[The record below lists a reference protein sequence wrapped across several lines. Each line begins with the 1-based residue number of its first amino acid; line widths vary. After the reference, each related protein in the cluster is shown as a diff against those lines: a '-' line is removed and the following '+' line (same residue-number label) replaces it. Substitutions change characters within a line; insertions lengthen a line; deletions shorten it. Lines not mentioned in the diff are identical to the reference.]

1 MKNKLKN
8 LVQFSR
14 TLKILYVEDSL
25 EAREQTLKL
34 LENFFA
40 DIVVAVDGKEG
51 LEKFYRNDIDLIF
64 TDLNMPHMDGI
75 SMLKKIRETNDTIPY
90 IVLSAHNEPDYFME
104 TIKLGVDGYILKPI
118 EIEQF
123 STLLYKIIEKIKLKK
138 EDIDHTRELEQK
150 VKERTKELTKKLYF
164 DDLTGLPNRNSLL
177 KKLEL
182 CNDENMPIIFLI
194 DIDSLR
200 TYNEL
205 YGIDIGNS
213 ILKQFAKL
221 LLQYSKGSGYDVF
234 RVGGDEFI
242 LFESAR
248 YIDLQKYEDTIYEI
262 FNFFSK
268 NRVYMPSLNEYMEIA
283 ITIGMSFGNNNA
295 LAKAYT
301 ALFNAKADDRK
312 YKTYNAQIDRT
323 KELKNT
329 LYWRKEIKDAL
340 SEDRVLPYFQPIVNR
355 EQKIIKYESLIRI
368 KQYDEF
374 GDEKIV
380 TPYNFLEI
388 STDTKQYD
396 DLSFRMIDKT
406 INAMID
412 KNISFSINL
421 DYRDIYNVNLMNM
434 LKSYI
439 VKFMKINKNSTNRV
453 ILEILE
459 GQQIKDY
466 DSFSEKLR
474 EIKELGALIAIDDF
488 GSGFSNL
495 THIVGIAPH
504 FIKID
509 GTLVKNIDTNQNSR
523 KIIQAIV
530 EMAKNLG
537 IKTIAEFVSSKEI
550 FDIVYELGI
559 DEFQGY
565 YFGKPVPLSDIEIQ
579 GVK

>member
-75 SMLKKIRETNDTIPY
+75 SMLKKIRETNDTIPC